1 MSYRQ
6 RYNKPGR
13 QSRRRGY
20 RGGWEQPHIF
30 RSAGYQQAV
39 LQRIRDRQARL
50 VADQRLDAVM
60 AEMDEREWDLQQGEI
75 REFYE
80 QEKEAALKRKR
91 EKEEP
96 PEQDPAEQYDE
107 WVAAADALEAQ
118 YHQAQRDIPRR
129 RNVIRGRM
137 QALPQA
143 QDPDDP
149 EDPVTREWQA
159 LHYILMDNAVDQGGN
174 LIGYYD

>member
-30 RSAGYQQAV
+30 RNAGYQQAV

-50 VADQRLDAVM
+50 AADQRLDAVM
-60 AEMDEREWDLQQGEI
+60 ADMDEREWDLQQREI
-75 REFYE
+75 RDFYE
-80 QEKEAALKRKR
+80 QELAASTKRKR
-91 EKEEP
+91 ESEAPVLEQDP
-96 PEQDPAEQYDE
+96 AEQDPAEQYDE
-107 WVAAADALEAQ
+107 WMAAAQALEAQ
-118 YHQAQRDIPRR
+118 RQQAQRDIPRR
-129 RNVIRGRM
+129 RNAIRGRM
-137 QALPQA
+137 QALYPV
-143 QDPDDP
+143 DP
-149 EDPVTREWQA
+149 A
-159 LHYILMDNAVDQGGN
+159 GN